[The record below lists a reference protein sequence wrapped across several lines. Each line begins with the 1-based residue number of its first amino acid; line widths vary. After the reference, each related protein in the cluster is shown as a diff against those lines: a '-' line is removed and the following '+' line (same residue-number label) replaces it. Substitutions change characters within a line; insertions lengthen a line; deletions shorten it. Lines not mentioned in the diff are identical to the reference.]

1 MRTSVWPVVFVCLL
15 LTSGLGLA
23 GLVTATPHPE
33 TESNGLTENETA
45 TLWSR
50 DADEYVNETVY
61 RQRYGESRTPIQ
73 QLANGTDITFT
84 RPPATAAT
92 WTRNDFGDLSAGS
105 TQTSVYPDH
114 ASLTSGRFIDDAHA
128 TFFGVHPST
137 RGHLE
142 AGETPLYVAPNG
154 SVRGFVDYRVRIPAG
169 HHSNRSSVTWSLVDD
184 EISEVRLKSDGDV
197 ISRSTGTHTP
207 LLAYHL
213 DETWSTTLTL
223 EADIDVRLE
232 KTTTVS
238 VGNRTQTE
246 VAYRT
251 ETITVADSLDV
262 EVYNLHAYAYDAAY
276 PNGDTGIAIFQ
287 SRPWQGYTLTEDGDA
302 RVRGVWRFYTARDPR
317 WDRLTQATATDETEI
332 HSEAHPVYVHAYPS
346 RIGPRA
352 DPIRDGPTIIDSWGR
367 ERTSPHSTLPDTVAV
382 EVVDR
387 AYTPT
392 YGLAV
397 RTAELDRDALRV
409 TGIVRD
415 SNATPITSSVGRG
428 PDRELRESR
437 LTADVVTQTNEQATV
452 HIELQDTET
461 GTPIDLTA
469 DERQVSLNGESGGGY
484 ITIADQRVRTN
495 ESGVAVVS
503 IDQPGVYT
511 ARYHPGTW
519 LVANPAY
526 VSDTATVR
534 WHPLGTLNGWI
545 GLLIEVG
552 WQFIPF
558 VVTFYAGKQVLRF
571 FGPRDDSERYP

>member
-1 MRTSVWPVVFVCLL
+1 MRTPAWSVVFVCLL
-15 LTSGLGLA
+15 LTSGLA
-23 GLVTATPHPE
+23 SLVTATPPRSG
-33 TESNGLTENETA
+33 TEDNGLTENETA

-50 DADEYVNETVY
+50 DADAYLNETAY

-92 WTRNDFGDLSAGS
+92 WTRNDFRDLSAGNS
-105 TQTSVYPDH
+105 QTSLYPDH

-128 TFFGVHPST
+128 TVFAVHPST

-142 AGETPLYVAPNG
+142 AGDTPLYVAPNG
-154 SVRGFVDYRVRIPAG
+154 SVRGFVDYRVRIPDG
-169 HHSNRSSVTWSLVDD
+169 HHSNRSSITWALVDD
-184 EISEVRLKSDGDV
+184 EISAVRLKSDDDV
-197 ISRSTGTHTP
+197 IVRTGGSHTP
-207 LLAYHL
+207 LLAYQL
-213 DETWSTTLTL
+213 DETWRTTLTL
-223 EADIDVRLE
+223 EADIHVRL
-232 KTTTVS
+232 KQTTTTTI
-238 VGNRTQTE
+238 GNRTQTD
-246 VAYRT
+246 VTYRT

-262 EVYNLHAYAYDAAY
+262 EVYNLHASAYDAAY
-276 PNGDTGIAIFQ
+276 PNGDTGVAIFQ
-287 SRPWQGYTLTEDGDA
+287 SRPWQGYTLTEDGDS

-317 WDRLTQATATDETEI
+317 WDRLTQATATAETEI
-332 HSEAHPVYVHAYPS
+332 HSEALPVYVHAYPS

-352 DPIRDGPTIIDSWGR
+352 EPIRDGPTILDSWGR
-367 ERTSPHSTLPDTVAV
+367 ERTSPHATLPETVSV

-397 RTAELDRDALRV
+397 RTDNLDRDALSV
-409 TGIVRD
+409 SGIVRGVD
-415 SNATPITSSVGRG
+415 ATPITSTVSSG

-437 LTADVVTQTNEQATV
+437 LTAEVVSQTNEQATV
-452 HIELQDTET
+452 HIELRDTAT
-461 GTPIDLTA
+461 GSPIDLTA
-469 DERQVSLNGESGGGY
+469 DERHVSLNGESGGGY
-484 ITIADQRVRTN
+484 IAIADQRVRTN
-495 ESGVAVVS
+495 ESGVAVVT

-519 LVANPAY
+519 LVATPAY

-534 WHPLGTLNGWI
+534 WHPLGTLDGWV

-558 VVTFYAGKQVLRF
+558 VVVFYAGRQILRF

>member
-1 MRTSVWPVVFVCLL
+1 MRTPTWSVVFVCLL
-15 LTSGLGLA
+15 LTSGLA
-23 GLVTATPHPE
+23 SLVTATPPRSG
-33 TESNGLTENETA
+33 TEDNGLTENETA

-50 DADEYVNETVY
+50 DADAYLNETAY

-92 WTRNDFGDLSAGS
+92 WTRNDFRDLSAGNS
-105 TQTSVYPDH
+105 QTSLYPDH

-128 TFFGVHPST
+128 TVFAVHPST

-154 SVRGFVDYRVRIPAG
+154 SVRGFVDYRVRIPDG
-169 HHSNRSSVTWSLVDD
+169 HHSNRSSITWELVDD
-184 EISEVRLKSDGDV
+184 EISAVRLKSDDDV
-197 ISRSTGTHTP
+197 IVRTGGSHTP
-207 LLAYHL
+207 VLAYQL
-213 DETWSTTLTL
+213 DETWRTTLTL
-223 EADIDVRLE
+223 EADIDVRLRQ
-232 KTTTVS
+232 TTTTTI
-238 VGNRTQTE
+238 GNRTQTE

-262 EVYNLHAYAYDAAY
+262 EVYNLHASAYDAAY
-276 PNGDTGIAIFQ
+276 PNGDTGVAIFQ
-287 SRPWQGYTLTEDGDA
+287 SRPWQGYTLTEDGDS
-302 RVRGVWRFYTARDPR
+302 RVRGVWRFYMARDPR

-332 HSEAHPVYVHAYPS
+332 HSEALPVYVHAYPS

-352 DPIRDGPTIIDSWGR
+352 EPIRDGPTILDSWGR
-367 ERTSPHSTLPDTVAV
+367 ERPSPQTTIPDTVAV

-397 RTAELDRDALRV
+397 RTDNLDRDALRV
-409 TGIVRD
+409 SGIVRGVD
-415 SNATPITSSVGRG
+415 ATPITSTVSSG

-437 LTADVVTQTNEQATV
+437 LTAEVVSQTNEQATV
-452 HIELQDTET
+452 HIELRDTAT
-461 GTPIDLTA
+461 GSPIDLTA
-469 DERQVSLNGESGGGY
+469 DERHVSLNGESGGGY
-484 ITIADQRVRTN
+484 IAIADQRVRTN
-495 ESGVAVVS
+495 ESGVAVVT

-519 LVANPAY
+519 LVATPAY

-534 WHPLGTLNGWI
+534 WHPLGTLDGWV

-558 VVTFYAGKQVLRF
+558 VVVFYAGRQVLRF
-571 FGPRDDSERYP
+571 FGPRDASERYP